1 MTALC
6 LYPVPGLPVVMP
18 GDDLGALVASALRR
32 QGLQLVQGDVLV
44 VAQKVISRAEGRLV
58 PLAQVRPSPAA
69 LELAERSGK
78 DPRLCELILREST
91 AIVRVRP
98 GLVIAR
104 HRLGFV
110 CANAG
115 IDRSNSAAGEEAV
128 LLLPEDP
135 DSSARR
141 LRSDLYR
148 HTGVAPAVVVA
159 DSHGRPF
166 REGAVGVCIG
176 IAGMGPLLSEV
187 GRQDL
192 FGYTLRTTEEAV
204 ADELASAATLVMGQA
219 DEGIPVV
226 VARGFFEA
234 RRAGSLLADP
244 DAPAA
249 RLVRP
254 AERDLFL

>member
-1 MTALC
+1 MTGLH
-6 LYPVPGLPVVMP
+6 LYPVVGLPVVEP
-18 GDDLGALVASALRR
+18 GDDVAELLASALRG
-32 QGLQLVQGDVLV
+32 QGLQLRQGDVLV
-44 VAQKVISRAEGRLV
+44 VAHKVVSRAEGRLV
-58 PLAQVRPSPAA
+58 ALEDVEPSPAA
-69 LELAERSGK
+69 RSLAAESGK
-78 DPRLCELILREST
+78 DPRLCELILRESQ

-115 IDRSNSAAGEEAV
+115 IDRSNAGGEGETV

-135 DSSARR
+135 DGSARR
-141 LRSDLYR
+141 LRYDLYR
-148 HTGVAPAVVVA
+148 KTGVAPAVIIA

-166 REGAVGVCIG
+166 REGSVGVCIG
-176 IAGMGPLLSEV
+176 VAGMGPVLSEV

-192 FGYTLRTTEEAV
+192 FGYTLRSTLEAV

-219 DEGIPVV
+219 DEGIPAV

-234 RRAGSLLADP
+234 RRAIQIAGEGEAT
-244 DAPAA
+244 AA